1 MALEYPDDLK
11 YTDSHEYIKLEGDI
25 ATIGISAYAIQQ
37 LGDIVFVEL
46 PKVDEEIVQG
56 DPMGTVESVKAVEEL
71 YAPVSG
77 TVLEQ
82 NTPVIDDPEMIMDDP
97 YGEGWF
103 IKVKVSNFSELEDA
117 LTAAQYSALVS
128 AGDH

>member
-1 MALEYPDDLK
+1 MALEYPEDLK

-25 ATIGISAYAIQQ
+25 ATIGISAYAIEQ

-46 PKVDEEIVQG
+46 PKVNDKIVQG

-77 TVLEQ
+77 TVLEE
-82 NTPVIDDPEMIMDDP
+82 NTQVVDDPEVLMDDP

-103 IKVKVSNFSELEDA
+103 IKVKVSNPSELETA
-117 LTAAQYSALVS
+117 LTSVEYNALVS
-128 AGDH
+128 GDE

>member
-46 PKVDEEIVQG
+46 PKIGDDITKG

-77 TVLEQ
+77 TVVEQ
-82 NTPVIDDPEMIMDDP
+82 NTEIIDDPEVIMPDP
-97 YGEGWF
+97 YGDGWF
-103 IKVKVSNFSELEDA
+103 IKVKVSNPNDLEGA
-117 LTAAQYSALVS
+117 LTAAEYSALVS
-128 AGDH
+128 GDK

>member
-1 MALEYPDDLK
+1 MALDYPNDLK
-11 YTDSHEYIKLEGDI
+11 YTDSHEYIKLEGDT
-25 ATIGISAYAIQQ
+25 ATIGISAYAIEQ

-46 PKVDEEIVQG
+46 PEVNTEIVQG

-77 TVLEQ
+77 TVVEK
-82 NTPVIDDPEMIMDDP
+82 NTEIIDDPEAIMPDP

-103 IKVKVSNFSELEDA
+103 IKVKVRNPSELENA
-117 LTAAQYSALVS
+117 LTAAEYSALVS
-128 AGDH
+128 GDE